1 MSNEVELTPEQTA
14 AIDKLAR
21 DLVIVGDAPQRYVLM
36 MDEYAKAV
44 RAEHPDLPEDKIE
57 SAAKRFGDLILKRFN
72 ELKNSNTGGE
82 GHA

>member
-1 MSNEVELTPEQTA
+1 MPNEVKLTPEQTA
-14 AIDKLAR
+14 AIDRLAR
-21 DLVIVGDAPQRYVLM
+21 DLLIVGDAPLQFVLL

-57 SAAKRFGDLILKRFN
+57 SAAKRFGDLILQRFN
-72 ELKNSNTGGE
+72 ELKNSIPGGE